1 MPILENPLFKHKKIL
16 EKHLNENLPE
26 DDFLTEQ
33 IIKTAHTLPKKL
45 EDQYI
50 FLGKQIQD
58 MPYRPEISEWIK
70 CRYRIRRSQG
80 KGKGVESYCLNP
92 FHPFQDYGLWLPVC
106 LKKEC
111 ELNKICDDDPDPYL

>member
-1 MPILENPLFKHKKIL
+1 MIENPLFKHKKIL
-16 EKHLNENLPE
+16 EKHLNENLPV

-70 CRYRIRRSQG
+70 CRYRIRKITEEG
-80 KGKGVESYCLNP
+80 IESYCLN
-92 FHPFQDYGLWLPVC
+92 FTHPEFDCKLLELGYLPLC
-106 LKKEC
+106 MKLEC
-111 ELNKICDDDPDPYL
+111 DLHKICDDDPFIY